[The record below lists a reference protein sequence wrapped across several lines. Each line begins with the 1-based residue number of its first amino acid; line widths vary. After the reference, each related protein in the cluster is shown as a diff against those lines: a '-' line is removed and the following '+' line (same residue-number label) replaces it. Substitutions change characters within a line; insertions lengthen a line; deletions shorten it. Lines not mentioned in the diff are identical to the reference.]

1 MKQIVLE
8 IEDSA
13 FEKFMGMIELCPQ
26 VSVVE
31 ERDMAIGGYVK
42 MDERL
47 KQAIHLM
54 EQEHLINKMY
64 DYAWIKVAME
74 SIDGM
79 PFFRSAQSFVD
90 YLIEVIQPEKLPS
103 ESSISKMMNT
113 PRGKLFEWTFSD
125 NPDKG
130 EAQRRNNIVRRF
142 FNLTRGE

>member
-1 MKQIVLE
+1 MKKVILE

-13 FEKFMGMIELCPQ
+13 FESFMGMIDLCPQ

-31 ERDMAIGGYVK
+31 ERDMAIGGCVK

-47 KQAIHLM
+47 KQAVHLM
-54 EQEHLINKMY
+54 EQEHLINKRY

-79 PFFRSAQSFVD
+79 PFFKSAQSFVD
-90 YLIEVIQPEKLPS
+90 YLVEVVQPEKLPS
-103 ESSISKMMNT
+103 ESSISKMMST
-113 PRGKLFEWTFSD
+113 PRGKLFEWTLYD

-142 FNLTRGE
+142 FNLTRGQ

>member
-1 MKQIVLE
+1 MKKVILE

-13 FEKFMGMIELCPQ
+13 FESFMGMIDLCPQ

-31 ERDMAIGGYVK
+31 ERDMAIGGCVK

-47 KQAIHLM
+47 KQAVHLM
-54 EQEHLINKMY
+54 EQEHLINKRY

-79 PFFRSAQSFVD
+79 PFFKSAQSFVD
-90 YLIEVIQPEKLPS
+90 YLVEVVQPEKLPS
-103 ESSISKMMNT
+103 ESSISKMMST

-130 EAQRRNNIVRRF
+130 ETQRRNNIVRRF
-142 FNLTRGE
+142 FNLTRGQ

>member
-1 MKQIVLE
+1 MKKVILE

-13 FEKFMGMIELCPQ
+13 FESFMGMIGLCPQ

-31 ERDMAIGGYVK
+31 ERDMAIGGCVK

-47 KQAIHLM
+47 KQAVHLM
-54 EQEHLINKMY
+54 EQEHLINKRY

-74 SIDGM
+74 SFDGM
-79 PFFRSAQSFVD
+79 PFFKSAQSFVD
-90 YLIEVIQPEKLPS
+90 YLVEVVQPEKLPS
-103 ESSISKMMNT
+103 ESSISKMMST

-130 EAQRRNNIVRRF
+130 ETQRRNNIVRRF
-142 FNLTRGE
+142 FNLTRGQ